1 VRQNDSQWAHVV
13 RWTFF
18 ALIAAEE
25 LGVTQANVDQMLK
38 SEVPEIKRLLG
49 VGDDLGQKAGLP
61 ADWAYK
67 AIKQVGNYGEIF
79 ERHLGL
85 KSPLKLERRLNNL
98 ATKGGLHYA
107 PSFR

>member
-1 VRQNDSQWAHVV
+1 V

-25 LGVTQANVDQMLK
+25 LGVSQANVEEMKK

-49 VGDDLGQKAGLP
+49 IGDDLGQKNGLS
-61 ADWAYK
+61 ADWAYQ

-79 ERHLGL
+79 ERHLGEGTRL
-85 KSPLKLERRLNNL
+85 GLSRGQNKLWRD
-98 ATKGGLHYA
+98 GGLLIA
-107 PSFR
+107 PPFR

>member
-1 VRQNDSQWAHVV
+1 M

-25 LGVTQANVDQMLK
+25 LGVTQANVDEMRK
-38 SEVPEIKRLLG
+38 SDVPEVKRLLG
-49 VGDDLGQKAGLP
+49 VGDDLGQKIGLS

-79 ERHLGL
+79 ERHLGE
-85 KSPLKLERRLNNL
+85 KTRL
-98 ATKGGLHYA
+98 GLRA
-107 PSFR
+107 ARTSCGRTAGC